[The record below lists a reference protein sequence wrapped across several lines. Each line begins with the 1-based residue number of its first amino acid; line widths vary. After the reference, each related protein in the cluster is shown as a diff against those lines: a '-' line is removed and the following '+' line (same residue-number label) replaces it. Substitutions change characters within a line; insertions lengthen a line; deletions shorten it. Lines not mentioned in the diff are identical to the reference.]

1 MSTTAS
7 TLWVA
12 QQADGKVVGM
22 IRRTDEGYTV
32 TIADADSSVGTYP
45 AMEIA
50 KDALHS
56 HLAPGAD
63 WPRFVEH

>member
-7 TLWVA
+7 TLWIA
-12 QQADGKVVGM
+12 HGSEGNVVGM
-22 IRRTDEGYTV
+22 IRKDAEGYTV
-32 TIADADSSVGTYP
+32 TIADADASVGTYP
-45 AMEIA
+45 TMEIA
-50 KDALHS
+50 KDALHG